1 MLPCRK
7 LYKIEWIYNLEDLYG
22 SVLTQSSISPILELI
37 PMCGAL
43 FNWVDNLDEAETAT
57 LDELL
62 GMISSR
68 NPDVWRGK
76 TAVPSQDDVNEFTRR
91 LMSWIREGFGER
103 SMQLELLDKSSNQL
117 LADVET
123 VTVNERLEDDDSGRD
138 TNAESDM
145 PITSTFA
152 NSLASPDTLQD
163 KLSRLAI
170 AQREYA
176 HLWKDQMTL
185 NDPRGTLPQRIQE
198 ALDAYRSIMREWTE
212 EFMDRFAII
221 GEDQDEIDE

>member
-1 MLPCRK
+1 MLTCRK

-22 SVLTQSSISPILELI
+22 SVLSQSSISPILELI
-37 PMCGAL
+37 PMCQEL
-43 FNWVDNLDEAETAT
+43 FNWVENLDEQQTNT
-57 LDELL
+57 LNELL

-68 NPDVWRGK
+68 NPDVWKGK
-76 TAVPSQDDVNEFTRR
+76 TAVPCQDDVDEFTRR
-91 LMSWIREGFGER
+91 LMSWIREGFEER
-103 SMQLELLDKSSNQL
+103 EMQLALLDKSANQL
-117 LADVET
+117 LAAVEA

-138 TNAESDM
+138 TTSESDM

-170 AQREYA
+170 AQRSYA

-185 NDPRGTLPQRIQE
+185 TDPRGTLPQRIQE
-198 ALDAYRSIMREWTE
+198 ALDAYRSIMREWAE

>member
-1 MLPCRK
+1 MLTCRK

-22 SVLTQSSISPILELI
+22 SVLSQSSISPILELI
-37 PMCGAL
+37 PMCQGL
-43 FNWVDNLDEAETAT
+43 FNWSENLDGQQTKT

-68 NPDVWRGK
+68 NPDVWKGK
-76 TAVPSQDDVNEFTRR
+76 AAQPSQNDVNEFTRR
-91 LMSWIREGFGER
+91 LMSWIREGFEER
-103 SMQLELLDKSSNQL
+103 VMQLELLNKTASQL
-117 LADVET
+117 LADVEA

-138 TNAESDM
+138 TNTESDM

-170 AQREYA
+170 AQRSYA

-185 NDPRGTLPQRIQE
+185 TDPRGTLPQRIQE
-198 ALDAYRSIMREWTE
+198 ALDAYRSIMREWAE

-221 GEDQDEIDE
+221 GEEQDEIDE